1 MVDFSTAFSFIFA
14 YKNALLSGLLNT
26 LYYTAISLVLGL
38 ALGFIVS
45 MLRQSG
51 NILLKTI
58 SGTYVEVFRGTPILV
73 QLFWFFFCLPA
84 ILGINLGNQVST
96 ILTMTLYMG
105 AISSESFR
113 SALKS
118 VGEEQKDAC
127 VSLGMSLPVMLL
139 FVFLPQMLIRSVPTL
154 LSNSVTLFKESA
166 LISAVGMG
174 DLMYQGQMIADS
186 TARPVEI
193 LTTVALIYFIIA
205 FTLTRAVTYYEK
217 ILLNKIKL

>member
-1 MVDFSTAFSFIFA
+1 MVDFSTALSFIFA
-14 YKNALLSGLLNT
+14 YKNALLSGLFNT

-38 ALGFIVS
+38 TLGFLVS
-45 MLRQSG
+45 ILRQSR
-51 NILLKTI
+51 NILLRSI
-58 SGTYVEVFRGTPILV
+58 SAAYVEVFRGTPILI

-84 ILGINLGNQVST
+84 LLGINLGNQLST

-127 VSLGMSLPVMLL
+127 ISLGMSLPVMLI
-139 FVFLPQMLIRSVPTL
+139 FIFLPQMLIRSVPTL

-217 ILLNKIKL
+217 ILLKKIRI

>member
-1 MVDFSTAFSFIFA
+1 MVDFSTALTFIFA
-14 YKNALLSGLLNT
+14 YKNALLSGLFNT

-38 ALGFIVS
+38 TLGFLVS
-45 MLRQSG
+45 ILRQSR
-51 NILLKTI
+51 NILLRSI
-58 SGTYVEVFRGTPILV
+58 SATYVEVFRGTPILI

-84 ILGINLGNQVST
+84 LLGINLGNQLST

-127 VSLGMSLPVMLL
+127 ISLGMSLPVMLI
-139 FVFLPQMLIRSVPTL
+139 FIFLPQMLIRSVPTL

-217 ILLNKIKL
+217 ILLKKIRI

>member
-1 MVDFSTAFSFIFA
+1 MVDFSTALGFIFA
-14 YKNALLSGLLNT
+14 YKNAIFIGLFNT

-45 MLRQSG
+45 IIRHSG
-51 NILLKTI
+51 NVALRGIARC
-58 SGTYVEVFRGTPILV
+58 YVELFRGTPMLI

-84 ILGINLGNQVST
+84 ILGVDLGSQVAT

-113 SALKS
+113 ASLKS
-118 VGEEQKDAC
+118 VGAEQRDAC
-127 VSLGMSLPVMLL
+127 ISLGMPFRVMISYVL
-139 FVFLPQMLIRSVPTL
+139 LPQMLMRSVPTL

-166 LISAVGMG
+166 LISAVGMT

-193 LTTVALIYFIIA
+193 LTTIALFYFVIA
-205 FTLTRAVTYYEK
+205 FSLTRIVTCYEQAFLVK
-217 ILLNKIKL
+217 FKL

>member
-1 MVDFSTAFSFIFA
+1 MVDFSTALTFIFA
-14 YKNALLSGLLNT
+14 YKNALLSGLFNT

-38 ALGFIVS
+38 TLGFLVS
-45 MLRQSG
+45 ILRQSR
-51 NILLKTI
+51 NILLRSI
-58 SGTYVEVFRGTPILV
+58 SAAYVEVFRGTPILI

-84 ILGINLGNQVST
+84 LLGINLGNQLST

-127 VSLGMSLPVMLL
+127 ISLGMSLPVMLI
-139 FVFLPQMLIRSVPTL
+139 FIFLPQMLIRSVPTL

-217 ILLNKIKL
+217 ILLKKIRI